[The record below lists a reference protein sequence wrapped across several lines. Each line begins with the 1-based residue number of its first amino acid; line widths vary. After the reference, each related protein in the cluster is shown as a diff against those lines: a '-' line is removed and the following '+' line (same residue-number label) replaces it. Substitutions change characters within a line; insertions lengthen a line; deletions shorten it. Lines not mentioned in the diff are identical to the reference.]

1 MCFQNVSQKLLYY
14 IMFPDYIS
22 CLFLNWKDISSS
34 QIYFSHKCCM
44 VLQYMETDYLEDQ
57 RVMQVA
63 SFQEMP
69 TRQENVY
76 SL

>member
-1 MCFQNVSQKLLYY
+1 
-14 IMFPDYIS
+14 
-22 CLFLNWKDISSS
+22 
-34 QIYFSHKCCM
+34 M